1 MTPHPFSSQFTSCYL
16 IIHVLNTQYCSFVF
30 KSSARVLFGGDTI
43 KLSEKKIIRKKEQ
56 ILTSAIEI
64 INRRG
69 YSGTTMEEIA
79 AELLMTKGSLYYYFK
94 NKSDLMY
101 QCHQFVLFEATKEL
115 EDILNSEGTAVQILN
130 KMVAVH
136 IKYAIEEKEIFN
148 LIMEPRQF
156 FNQEQLELV
165 LTLRKNYERLF
176 DQIISIGIQNG
187 EFQIQEAMTARMFI
201 LGGMNWIQQWY
212 KPEGR
217 LSTEEI
223 ILLYSEYIIKLLK

>member
-1 MTPHPFSSQFTSCYL
+1 
-16 IIHVLNTQYCSFVF
+16 
-30 KSSARVLFGGDTI
+30 
-43 KLSEKKIIRKKEQ
+43 
-56 ILTSAIEI
+56 
-64 INRRG
+64 
-69 YSGTTMEEIA
+69 MEEIA
-79 AELLMTKGSLYYYFK
+79 AELFMTKGSLYYYFK

-101 QCHQFVLFEATKEL
+101 QCHQFVLFQATKEL
-115 EDILNSEGTAVQILN
+115 EVILNSEGTATQILN
-130 KMVAVH
+130 KMVATH

-187 EFQIQEAMTARMFI
+187 EFQIKEATTARMFI

-223 ILLYSEYIIKLLK
+223 ILLYSDYIIKLLK

>member
-1 MTPHPFSSQFTSCYL
+1 
-16 IIHVLNTQYCSFVF
+16 
-30 KSSARVLFGGDTI
+30 
-43 KLSEKKIIRKKEQ
+43 
-56 ILTSAIEI
+56 
-64 INRRG
+64 
-69 YSGTTMEEIA
+69 MEEIA

-101 QCHQFVLFEATKEL
+101 QCHKFVLFEATKEL

-187 EFQIQEAMTARMFI
+187 EFQIKEATTARMFI

-223 ILLYSEYIIKLLK
+223 ILLYSDYIIKLLK

>member
-1 MTPHPFSSQFTSCYL
+1 
-16 IIHVLNTQYCSFVF
+16 
-30 KSSARVLFGGDTI
+30 
-43 KLSEKKIIRKKEQ
+43 
-56 ILTSAIEI
+56 
-64 INRRG
+64 
-69 YSGTTMEEIA
+69 MEEIA
-79 AELLMTKGSLYYYFK
+79 AELFMTKGSLYYYFK

-101 QCHQFVLFEATKEL
+101 QCHQFVLFQATKEL
-115 EDILNSEGTAVQILN
+115 EDILNSEGTATQILN
-130 KMVAVH
+130 KMVATH

-187 EFQIQEAMTARMFI
+187 EFQIKEATTARMFI

-223 ILLYSEYIIKLLK
+223 ILLYSDYIIKLLK